1 MYMFLFSKLNI
12 ANALLSKLRNF
23 VTSEILRSVYL
34 AIFHSHVNYTCKAW
48 GLTSYSQHKV
58 SILHKKALKLI
69 NFALFNAHTP
79 PLFKR
84 CRPVAAYIT

>member
-1 MYMFLFSKLNI
+1 MYVFISKLNI

-34 AIFHSHVNYTCKAW
+34 DIFHSHVNYICKAW
-48 GLTSYSQHKV
+48 GKSPSYSQHKV

-69 NFALFNAHTP
+69 NFALFNRHTP
-79 PLFKR
+79 PLFKSY
-84 CRPVAAYIT
+84 RPVAAYIT